1 MVSAGCTEPS
11 GGIGRADRSAVGLLP
26 KYRSRK
32 LGILY
37 GAGDVETANAKA
49 PPRST
54 SLRSLTHSA
63 GCPTQEGVHFAPW
76 ATHVLRVRR
85 PDPGQMR
92 RHDSDDTFVM
102 AAPVRVDTMFVPV
115 MSRRYVPLRLILARG
130 SETTHTDPSDPAA
143 LVTVAPV
150 IATDRVPRN
159 SRRFLTA
166 NPVTG

>member
-1 MVSAGCTEPS
+1 
-11 GGIGRADRSAVGLLP
+11 
-26 KYRSRK
+26 
-32 LGILY
+32 
-37 GAGDVETANAKA
+37 
-49 PPRST
+49 
-54 SLRSLTHSA
+54 
-63 GCPTQEGVHFAPW
+63 
-76 ATHVLRVRR
+76 
-85 PDPGQMR
+85 MR

-115 MSRRYVPLRLILARG
+115 MSRRYVPRRLTLARG

-166 NPVTG
+166 NPVTGWLNTTVNEVIGVDTDRSGLAGNVGLDAVIGPATVTV